1 MKKHAIIPIFIPHR
15 GCGHTCVF
23 CNQNAIT
30 ARQPDVTPAD
40 VRRIL
45 DTWLSTMQQRDLET
59 IEAAF
64 YGGSFT
70 GLPME
75 EQAAFLAVL
84 KEYKDDGRIDKIHLS
99 TRPDY
104 ISIPILDQLKQY
116 GTDVIELGVQS
127 FDPEVL
133 RATRRGHTVE
143 DIYQAC
149 ELIQNFGFELG
160 IQLMIGLRLDSREK
174 CIASA
179 QKTVSIGPSLA
190 RLYPTVVL
198 NDTELARMYARGA
211 YHPLSTEGA
220 VSITKDM
227 YRILDLL
234 HGVMP
239 LGKPRYLMGVGYPP
253 NIVEGIA
260 RGIDLFD
267 CVLPTRNGRNGT
279 LFTSTG
285 RVNIKGKQY
294 ERDFGPVDPE
304 CDCYLC
310 RNFSRAYLRHLHH
323 CGEILSARLCTW
335 HNLRFTLRL
344 AERAR
349 EAILNGTFPEFR
361 ARFKATFRDEGGAG
375 R

>member
-15 GCGHTCVF
+15 GCGHACVF

-104 ISIPILDQLKQY
+104 ISVPILDQLKQY

-160 IQLMIGLRLDSREK
+160 VQLMIGLPLDSREK

-211 YHPLSTEGA
+211 YHPLSTEEA

-227 YRILDLL
+227 YRILDDAGITILRVGL
-234 HGVMP
+234 KSTDLISDNTSDSGSSSTSDSTSSSTSDSAV
-239 LGKPRYLMGVGYPP
+239 LGHSYHPAFRQL
-253 NIVEGIA
+253 VEGEIA
-260 RGIDLFD
+260 REDLERELMQLLTDRAAAPPPSTVTFTCCGESFSNMIGHSGCNKKYFAAKYPMLSIRYAVD
-267 CVLPTRNGRNGT
+267 SALPRNVYRA
-279 LFTSTG
+279 SPAS
-285 RVNIKGKQY
+285 GKQD
-294 ERDFGPVDPE
+294 R
-304 CDCYLC
+304 
-310 RNFSRAYLRHLHH
+310 
-323 CGEILSARLCTW
+323 
-335 HNLRFTLRL
+335 
-344 AERAR
+344 
-349 EAILNGTFPEFR
+349 
-361 ARFKATFRDEGGAG
+361 
-375 R
+375 